1 MKMTP
6 RSWIFGG
13 MAVAALALGL
23 AWRLGWM
30 GKPKQVA
37 KKGGVVILVANG
49 SAPTNHNQAS
59 LPAGQTNRVWPET
72 PVDLGVA
79 ESNFT
84 RIVESQ
90 PRDPFQI
97 TEVVVPVS
105 PTYSPVSL
113 LKLRAIWRQSGSR
126 AVVINGRV
134 YVEGDTVEGFQIDRI
149 DGDRVWLKG
158 PEKIEQLVFD
168 RGERPVATPAPVR
181 KGAGPGK
188 GLFGAP
194 IGTGNKSKL

>member
-1 MKMTP
+1 MTP
-6 RSWIFGG
+6 KAWIICGIT
-13 MAVAALALGL
+13 VAGLLAGLG
-23 AWRLGWM
+23 WRLGWM
-30 GKPKQVA
+30 GKSKRVT
-37 KKGGVVILVANG
+37 KKGGTVVLVANG
-49 SAPTNHNQAS
+49 SAPTNQNQAGRS
-59 LPAGQTNRVWPET
+59 GGLTNRVWPET
-72 PVDLGVA
+72 PIDLGLA
-79 ESNFT
+79 ESNFM

-105 PTYSPVSL
+105 PIYSPVSL

-126 AVVINGRV
+126 AVVINGRI

-168 RGERPVATPAPVR
+168 RGERPLPTPAPVR
-181 KGAGPGK
+181 KGAGSGK

-194 IGTGNKSKL
+194 IVPGSKSKL

>member
-1 MKMTP
+1 MTP
-6 RSWIFGG
+6 KSWILGG
-13 MAVAALALGL
+13 IVLAVLVMGLG
-23 AWRLGWM
+23 WRLGWM
-30 GKPKQVA
+30 GKPKPKA
-37 KKGGVVILVANG
+37 RKGGAVVLVANG
-49 SAPTNHNQAS
+49 SAPTNRAVVPV
-59 LPAGQTNRVWPET
+59 PAAQTNRFWPEL
-72 PVDLGVA
+72 PIDPGAA
-79 ESNFT
+79 ESNFM
-84 RIVESQ
+84 RIAEAT

-97 TEVVVPVS
+97 TQVAVATS

-168 RGERPVATPAPVR
+168 RGGRPAANPAPVR
-181 KGAGPGK
+181 KGK

-194 IGTGNKSKL
+194 PVTGSKSKL